1 MTDMLSNTNEDNGCL
16 SKSSPLAWGHFIM
29 EARTIQP
36 FESTT
41 PTATKSAATT
51 TMLCTLR
58 IPCLSVII
66 PKDGVYFIHMHQQM
80 DYEAGR
86 LRHYLMHVGT
96 FPRPLLTYPLGG
108 RAGDLLDLALLGDAR
123 YETNSTADGSWRIRS

>member
-1 MTDMLSNTNEDNGCL
+1 MGTLHYGGPNDPAVRIYDADSNEIGRNDDNAL
-16 SKSSPLAWGHFIM
+16 HTQDPV
-29 EARTIQP
+29 
-36 FESTT
+36 
-41 PTATKSAATT
+41 
-51 TMLCTLR
+51 
-58 IPCLSVII
+58 LSVII